1 MEIITQNYEKLLEEM
16 IINKF
21 SDVINI
27 KNNPNEN
34 KVFNYIKILD
44 TLDERICDI
53 AKESLTTIIE
63 SIDRGYR
70 NSFERMHRY
79 HIKAKYS
86 RSIMTIFG
94 QITYRK
100 TVYTNK
106 YTDKSFCY
114 VDDYFGLKKND
125 YFDPYIKALIINYAA
140 DNPCTKVAKIIND
153 MIGNRIKI
161 KEAFQYIT
169 KQTIRNVILLSNISK
184 PQIIQKETPED
195 LYIMADEKFI
205 ATQNNDHKDVMVKQ
219 IVTFDGRDIDKSR
232 TKLLNKQ
239 IFTSFDKN
247 PVDECL
253 DYLYYTYN
261 MDNIKNIYVM
271 GDGAKWIKSLVYEFK
286 VNDKTNVSFNL
297 DKFHFKQSIH
307 HIGLNKNIEDI
318 LTYYV
323 LNNEKKNF
331 IECCDCILKDAP
343 HREETINKN
352 KEYIINNWRNINNL
366 YINNL
371 KCPMESQISHNLASL
386 FSSRPKAYS
395 KRILTI
401 LVKLRTLYNNSN
413 NLKLL
418 YLNNYNKKETLI
430 FNKES
435 LYFSVFEPYNNYQIN
450 ESIIPTYYNKNYDN
464 SVHLCDLKQYIHI

>member
-1 MEIITQNYEKLLEEM
+1 MEIITQNYEKLLEE
-16 IINKF
+16 IIKNKF
-21 SDVINI
+21 SEVINI

-106 YTDKSFCY
+106 YTNKSFCY
-114 VDDYFGLKKND
+114 VDDYLGLKKND

-219 IVTFDGRDIDKSR
+219 IVTFDGRDINKSR

-239 IFTSFDKN
+239 MFTSFDKN

-271 GDGAKWIKSLVYEFK
+271 GGWS
-286 VNDKTNVSFNL
+286 
-297 DKFHFKQSIH
+297 
-307 HIGLNKNIEDI
+307 
-318 LTYYV
+318 
-323 LNNEKKNF
+323 
-331 IECCDCILKDAP
+331 
-343 HREETINKN
+343 
-352 KEYIINNWRNINNL
+352 
-366 YINNL
+366 
-371 KCPMESQISHNLASL
+371 
-386 FSSRPKAYS
+386 
-395 KRILTI
+395 
-401 LVKLRTLYNNSN
+401 
-413 NLKLL
+413 
-418 YLNNYNKKETLI
+418 
-430 FNKES
+430 
-435 LYFSVFEPYNNYQIN
+435 
-450 ESIIPTYYNKNYDN
+450 
-464 SVHLCDLKQYIHI
+464 